1 MPFGSQLTDE
11 DFNFDFVGMD
21 FGPMPLFPSSTS
33 TSQLGLST
41 DELINDGVT
50 MRINTSNREDFAFDG
65 GFNGGS
71 GVAGDPSPSFSYNPR
86 GSAPSAQ
93 VSGGTAGYT
102 GATDNILPGTFI
114 PAIPHAA
121 APTASGPGAFM
132 LVFSVATNTMTQKR
146 KRAEGDG
153 VEKPVR
159 KVHARRS

>member
-1 MPFGSQLTDE
+1 MPFGLQLADE
-11 DFNFDFVGMD
+11 HFNFDFVGMD

-41 DELINDGVT
+41 DKLTNDGVT
-50 MRINTSNREDFAFDG
+50 MRINTSNREDFVFDG

-71 GVAGDPSPSFSYNPR
+71 GVAGDPSPLFAYNPV

-93 VSGGTAGYT
+93 GGGTTGYI
-102 GATDNILPGTFI
+102 GATDNMFPGAFI
-114 PAIPHAA
+114 PAASSA

-132 LVFSVATNTMTQKR
+132 SVFSVATNTSTQKR

-153 VEKPVR
+153 VEKPAR
-159 KVHARRS
+159 KTRARRS